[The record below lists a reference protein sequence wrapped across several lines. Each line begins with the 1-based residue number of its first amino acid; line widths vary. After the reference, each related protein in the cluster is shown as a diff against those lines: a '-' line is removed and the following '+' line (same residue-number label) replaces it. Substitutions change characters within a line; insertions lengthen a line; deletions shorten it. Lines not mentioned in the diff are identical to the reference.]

1 MILREKETQERDE
14 KSRQERSG
22 SWERSLI
29 DSKAGSNFI
38 MMSDGLKKSK
48 ESKGTQ
54 KDAQSPS
61 TVFDDSVSQ
70 ISKINRNIQKH
81 EKEDKNQTM

>member
-1 MILREKETQERDE
+1 MIAMRERETKERDD

-22 SWERSLI
+22 SWERALE
-29 DSKAGSNFI
+29 DSHNTGSRHI

-61 TVFDDSVSQ
+61 TVFDDSVS
-70 ISKINRNIQKH
+70 
-81 EKEDKNQTM
+81 